1 LISWNLFD
9 KENPANDNIKKL
21 FEQHYGSID
30 ESKFERLFTQYN
42 INRVKK
48 KPCRLIYDKNKRDWF
63 YWFIDGNWFIC
74 FNFF

>member
-1 LISWNLFD
+1 LRTFVKNLVNIIKIEFLISSNLID
-9 KENPANDNIKKL
+9 KVNNPAKENINKL

-48 KPCRLIYDKNKRDWF
+48 NRAS
-63 YWFIDGNWFIC
+63 
-74 FNFF
+74 